1 MFDQSEGQTETP
13 QVGETKGERTRA
25 RVVRVAQGL
34 FVERGYHGTSM
45 RQIADGAGLALGGIY
60 NHFSSKE
67 DIFVAVMLAHNPYDD
82 IVGALEAARGERV
95 EDLVRDAAAGML
107 AALGRRPDGLH
118 LLFIEIVEFGGQ
130 HLPRLFEQVASEMMG
145 FAQRL
150 VAIGGLRP
158 IPLFTLVRAFVGFF
172 FAYFITDWLIGSQFP
187 LEMKE
192 GAFDDFVDIYLHG
205 ILGQQVGTEE
215 GHRDP

>member
-1 MFDQSEGQTETP
+1 MPDCDAEQTAVSLE
-13 QVGETKGERTRA
+13 GETKGERTRA

-60 NHFSSKE
+60 NHFSGKE

-82 IVGALEAARGERV
+82 IVGALEAAQGERV
-95 EDLVRDAAAGML
+95 EELVRDAAAGML
-107 AALGRRPDGLH
+107 AALDRRPDGMH

-130 HLPRLFEQVASEMMG
+130 HLPQLFEKVAPEMMG

-158 IPLFTLVRAFVGFF
+158 IPLFTLIRAFVGFF
-172 FAYFITDWLIGSQFP
+172 FAYFITDWLIGGQFP
-187 LEMKE
+187 PEMKE

-205 ILGQQVGTEE
+205 VLG
-215 GHRDP
+215 R